1 MISEKNNFDY
11 RHLSQIYD
19 ACKSSFWVKYAGL
32 IHAFLNDERKSVLD
46 LGCGTG
52 LAIEFLRCEPEH
64 YVGVDLSSEML
75 EVARAKFPSHQ
86 FYEKSIL
93 EVAFSQRFDLVVSA
107 FDTLNH
113 FLNPDDWK
121 KVFEI
126 ASHHLAPE
134 GLFVFDVV
142 STYDHEVNWPD
153 QVNFTESEDW
163 VYFQRSDFDHASKR
177 GLMKNTIFQKQ
188 QTNWVRL
195 EETIEQISLPT
206 TDILIHLAEAGLTCL
221 KVIDLETGENAT
233 DNSATLV
240 FVCKKSN

>member
-32 IHAFLNDERKSVLD
+32 VQAFLNDERTSVLD

-52 LAIEFLRCEPEH
+52 LAIEFLGCEPEH

-75 EVARAKFPSHQ
+75 EVARTKFPRHQ

-93 EVAFSQRFDLVVSA
+93 EVAFSQKFDLVVSA

-113 FLNPDDWK
+113 FLNTDDWK
-121 KVFEI
+121 KMFEI
-126 ASHHLAPE
+126 ASLHLAPE

-142 STYDHEVNWPD
+142 STYDHEINWPD

-163 VYFQRSDFDHASKR
+163 VYFQRSDFDYVSKR

-188 QTNWVRL
+188 HTNWVRL

-206 TDILIHLAEAGLTCL
+206 ADILSHLAEAGLTSL
-221 KVIDLETGENAT
+221 EVIDLETGENAT
-233 DNSATLV
+233 ETSATLV
-240 FVCKKSN
+240 FVCKK